1 MARKKYNPDE
11 IDEEFI
17 ISTIQN
23 DKQEAGK
30 TKEKKPTTVAE
41 RKQKNQTYDE
51 LFLCDSKTKA
61 RFGKNV
67 PIRQEYHKRIQ
78 QITRV
83 IGKDEISIY
92 NYIDNVLTHHF
103 DEFQAEIVK
112 RYNENN
118 EGIF

>member
-17 ISTIQN
+17 ISTIQK
-23 DKQEAGK
+23 DKPEAGK
-30 TKEKKPTTVAE
+30 RQEKKPATIAKK
-41 RKQKNQTYDE
+41 KQTNQAYDE
-51 LFLCDSKTKA
+51 LFLSDSKTKA

-78 QITRV
+78 QIIRV

-103 DEFQAEIVK
+103 DKFQEEIIK

>member
-23 DKQEAGK
+23 EKPEAGK
-30 TKEKKPTTVAE
+30 TKKKTPTAAAK
-41 RKQKNQTYDE
+41 RRQINQAYDE
-51 LFLCDSKTKA
+51 LFLTESRTKA

-78 QITRV
+78 QIIRV

-103 DEFQAEIVK
+103 DEFQEEIVK

>member
-17 ISTIQN
+17 ISTIQSE
-23 DKQEAGK
+23 KQQAGK
-30 TKEKKPTTVAE
+30 TKEKKPTTVAR
-41 RKQKNQTYDE
+41 RKQPNQAYDE
-51 LFLCDSKTKA
+51 LFLSDCKTKA

-78 QITRV
+78 QIIRV

-103 DEFQAEIVK
+103 DEFQEEIVK

>member
-23 DKQEAGK
+23 DKPEAGK
-30 TKEKKPTTVAE
+30 TKEKRPTTVVK
-41 RKQKNQTYDE
+41 RKPINQAYDE
-51 LFLCDSKTKA
+51 LFLSDSKTKA

-78 QITRV
+78 QIIRV

-103 DEFQAEIVK
+103 DEFQEEIVK

>member
-1 MARKKYNPDE
+1 MAQKKYNPDE
-11 IDEEFI
+11 IDEEYI

-23 DKQEAGK
+23 EKPDSEKIREQKSK
-30 TKEKKPTTVAE
+30 TATK
-41 RKQKNQTYDE
+41 RKQVNQAYDE
-51 LFLCDSKTKA
+51 LFLSESKTKA

-78 QITRV
+78 QIIRV

-103 DEFQAEIVK
+103 DQFQAEIVK
-112 RYNENN
+112 RYNDNN